1 MEYKYIIVPIITLI
15 VAQLI
20 KFTIESIRDKKLRFD
35 RLFNGSGGMPSTHNA
50 LVYSLTFMIG
60 FNEGF
65 SSILFA
71 VGLVFS
77 LIVSYDAMSIRLES
91 GKQANAINLIVEELM
106 SNSQESIKKL
116 KDKLGHYPIEVLSG
130 IILGLLS
137 SLFFTYVIFI

>member
-20 KFTIESIRDKKLRFD
+20 KFSIESIRDKELRFD
-35 RLFNGSGGMPSTHNA
+35 RLFNGSGGMPSSHNS
-50 LVYSLTFMIG
+50 LVFSLTFMIG

-71 VGLVFS
+71 ISLIFS

-91 GKQANAINLIVEELM
+91 GKQANAINLIVKELM
-106 SNSQESIKKL
+106 SDSKESIKTL
-116 KDKLGHYPIEVLSG
+116 KEKLGHYPIEVLSG
-130 IILGLLS
+130 IILGLIS